1 MQSKSLLPPLWDV
14 PQIFRQRL
22 GAAVGRQRVMQA
34 DGHLLLV
41 LHAPPTPEEDHRVGR
56 FIWRKPDGTWT
67 CNDLGTGANVVGKH
81 LAQYADLID
90 KFDRQEETA
99 ATADEYFAVLE
110 GLAPLQRAARNL
122 HAVLQE
128 ARQLVPADRDLINYR
143 DQAYEIERRAELTYN
158 GAKAALDFA
167 VAKQAEQQ
175 AASARRMA
183 VSAHRLNLLAAFF
196 FPLATLSALFG
207 VNIRHGLEVVQP
219 PIVFLVF
226 VGLALLV
233 GIALMRFVT
242 RA

>member
-1 MQSKSLLPPLWDV
+1 MQPKSLLPPLWDV
-14 PQIFRQRL
+14 PPAFRQRI

-41 LHAPPTPEEDHRVGR
+41 LHAPPSPDDDQRVGR

-81 LAQYADLID
+81 LTQYADLIER
-90 KFDRQEETA
+90 FDRQEETA
-99 ATADEYFAVLE
+99 TTADDYFAVLE
-110 GLAPLQRAARNL
+110 GLAPLHRSARNM

-128 ARQLVPADRDLINYR
+128 ARQLVPDDRDLINYR

-158 GAKAALDFA
+158 GAKAALDYA
-167 VAKQAEQQ
+167 VAKQAERQ
-175 AASARRMA
+175 AADARRMA

-207 VNIRHGLEVVQP
+207 VNIRHGLEGVQP
-219 PIVFLVF
+219 PIVFVVF
-226 VGLALLV
+226 VGLALFV
-233 GIALMRFVT
+233 GVALMRFIA
-242 RA
+242 RP